1 VRLHSL
7 RVAAFGPF
15 REGVEVDFD
24 AVCSA
29 GLFLIHGATGA
40 GKTSLLDAVCFA
52 LFADVPGGRTK
63 RALASD
69 HAPEGTRPS
78 VRLELTI
85 GRRRL
90 RIERSPE
97 FQRPKRRGTGSV
109 RVPAGVTL
117 EEMRGSSWHPVST
130 RHDEVAEVVDGLLG
144 MGLTQF
150 AKVVVLP
157 QGDVS
162 AFLRASPEDR
172 RALLERLFDVSTFVD
187 VEAWLADERRRSAL
201 EVERLSEAVAREVV
215 RLEDRIGADVTP
227 TWTSVPVESLPE
239 VLGEHLVEVETEVIA
254 LLAAADEAV
263 GGLTRATAA
272 LHDGRARAAT
282 RRRGQRARADREA
295 ALSHR
300 QKVDALRLEVHRA
313 SRADAVAGHLA
324 ALTSAREDEA
334 SCRAELDE
342 AAAAAGFDADQA
354 RLEPRHIATVG
365 ARVSAA
371 DEAVAALDRAWG
383 GLSDAED
390 ALAAARHACRVAER
404 GADRSRERVEQAQA
418 AVDRL
423 EERQAA
429 LAEAAGAVAAAEA
442 AHADAVRRAS
452 LASEIA
458 ELTAAAREDVP
469 ELLTARDEVLGRQQ
483 AVIELRQRRLDG
495 MAAEL
500 ADALD
505 DGQPCPVCGSAEHPA
520 RAARTDDV
528 DETIVDVAESA
539 LARAQHRL
547 VELERAGSAREGRL
561 GALRAQLDA
570 GTEDDLADLLVARD
584 RAAAGLATALA
595 ARQRLDERT
604 VDLVAARSRLDEAIL
619 AAAESDRHLAAARAT
634 EDAAHERTLRHR
646 SRLAELRAAHADC
659 PCVPGDSVKV
669 GELVTAHMRRRA
681 VLDRLSTALARL
693 DAAESRRCE
702 RHDGATAAA
711 TERGFESLGDVVRAR
726 LDPRT
731 LESHRADIG
740 QHDQTLAVTEA
751 ILAEDE
757 VASALDGTEPDLDA
771 LAEAEASAR
780 REARQSQAAHA
791 AAEAR
796 LAVLRTVAG
805 PLDTLVRR
813 LRPARARAAAVK
825 DLADAATG
833 VGADNTYRMRL
844 SSYVLAARLE
854 SVVALANE
862 RLARM
867 DAGRYLLE
875 HSDARA
881 SRGARSGLGLRV
893 LDQWTGRSRDTASL
907 SGGESF
913 MVSLSLALG
922 LADAVREESGGVDL
936 GTLFVDEGFGSLDE
950 DALEHVLGVL
960 DDLREGGRAVG
971 VVSHVPQLRA
981 RITHQVVVT
990 KTPTGSDAA
999 VRTGVA

>member
-7 RVAAFGPF
+7 RVACFGPF
-15 REGVEVDFD
+15 RGSVEVDFD

-52 LFADVPGGRTK
+52 LFSDVPGGRTK

-78 VRLELTI
+78 VRLELTV
-85 GRRRL
+85 GGRRL

-109 RVPAGVTL
+109 RVPATVTL

-144 MGLTQF
+144 MGLAQF

-157 QGDVS
+157 QGEVS

-187 VEAWLADERRRSAL
+187 VETWLADERRRSAA
-201 EVERLSEAVAREVV
+201 EVERLSEAVAREVT
-215 RLEDRIGADVTP
+215 RLEDRLGVVATP
-227 TWTSVPVESLPE
+227 AWTSVPVESLPE

-263 GGLTRATAA
+263 GGLTRGTAA
-272 LHDGRARAAT
+272 LHDGRSRAAT
-282 RRRGQRARADREA
+282 RRRGQRARADRSA
-295 ALSHR
+295 ALAARH
-300 QKVDALRLEVHRA
+300 QVDALRLEVHRA
-313 SRADAVAGHLA
+313 GRAEALAGHLA
-324 ALTSAREDEA
+324 ALASARQDEA
-334 SCRAELDE
+334 SCRLELDE
-342 AAAAAGFDADQA
+342 AAAIAGFDANQA
-354 RLEPRHIATVG
+354 RLEPRRVAAVAT
-365 ARVSAA
+365 RVSVA
-371 DEAVAALDRAWG
+371 DEAVAELDRAWA

-390 ALAAARHACRVAER
+390 ALEAARHACRTAER
-404 GADRSRERVEQAQA
+404 AAARSRDRAEQVQA
-418 AVDRL
+418 VVARH

-429 LAEAAGAVAAAEA
+429 LTEAAGGLGAAEA
-442 AHADAVRRAS
+442 AHAAAVRRAS
-452 LASEIA
+452 VASEVA
-458 ELTAAAREDVP
+458 ELIVAGRDDVP
-469 ELLTARDEVLGRQQ
+469 RLLAARDEVLGCQQ
-483 AVIELRQRRLDG
+483 AVIELRRRRLDG

-500 ADALD
+500 ADALE
-505 DGQPCPVCGSAEHPA
+505 DGHPCPVCGSPEHPA
-520 RAARTDDV
+520 PAARSDDV
-528 DETIVDVAESA
+528 DETIVDAAESA

-561 GALRAQLDA
+561 DALRAQLDD
-570 GTEDDLADLLVARD
+570 GTEVDLPALLAAAE
-584 RAAAGLATALA
+584 RAAADLATARA
-595 ARQRLDERT
+595 ARQRLEERAAE
-604 VDLVAARSRLDEAIL
+604 LSAARSSLDEAVL

-634 EDAAHERTLRHR
+634 EHAAHERTLRHR
-646 SRLAELRAAHADC
+646 SRLTELAAAHADC
-659 PCVPGDSVKV
+659 PCVPDDCVEV
-669 GELVTAHMRRRA
+669 GELVAAHTRLRA
-681 VLDRLSTALARL
+681 ALDRLTTALARL
-693 DAAESRRCE
+693 DAAESRGRE
-702 RHDGATAAA
+702 RHDAATAAA
-711 TERGFESLGDVVRAR
+711 TESGFESLEEVDRAR
-726 LDPRT
+726 VDRRI

-751 ILAEDE
+751 ILAEEE
-757 VASALDGTEPDLDA
+757 VVTALAGAEPDLDA

-780 REARQSQAAHA
+780 RGARQTQAAHA

-805 PLDTLVRR
+805 PLETVVRQ
-813 LRPARARAAAVK
+813 LMPARARAAAVK

-833 VGADNTYRMRL
+833 VGADNIYRMRL

-875 HSDARA
+875 HSDARV

-950 DALEHVLGVL
+950 DALEHVLAVL

-971 VVSHVPQLRA
+971 VVSHVPQLRS

-999 VRTGVA
+999 VRTGAA